1 YFTIIF
7 LPFQTL
13 ERNGL
18 LGVVSTLI
26 DWKIVIPS
34 MPADSGYPIPYVDS
48 PMGEELPLS
57 ADIRTVE
64 SWLSSA
70 SSRNV
75 DRGYYWTA
83 PKDYLGKQ
91 IAAYRNHLIVI
102 LRFNSP
108 TMVSLFGLASAEVL
122 SGRTPYNSLVVRD
135 QLDYMWLN
143 EPDVV
148 LEGNGYRLAYI
159 LPVTHRDS
167 HLIIDLRLH
176 ESSFRVLV
184 EPPSS
189 VPVDRIPIG
198 MSQGTVG
205 LATGQFGDP
214 VRGFQQAGRPAT
226 VADLIAVLSKLDRL
240 LIKAKYISDQN
251 TIELRQVRLV
261 RAERDP
267 EGRIPGLEE
276 CICPAGHTGT
286 SCESCAFGYWRDP
299 NRKSE
304 MDGNRAVRGMW
315 RDVLVPPI
323 CIPCECNG
331 HSAHCDEQTG
341 RCIDCQHNTAG
352 DKCDRCAPGF
362 YGDPSSGSPNACRP
376 CECPTLTDQKTESCI
391 AHETA
396 LSTDM
401 KPYICLDCEDNTRG
415 RYCERCAQGYYGQP
429 DKGISCR
436 LCDCDRGAVGCN
448 ETTGQCICGYN
459 TAGPR
464 CEACAEGTHGNPLI
478 GQACRPCNCHEKGSV
493 SLSCRAGDG
502 QCFCNPGY
510 EGLRCDRCTAGR
522 GNVDA
527 GCPPCQ
533 CSPIGTRPEARST
546 CDPTTGQCACKPGV
560 GGTLDC
566 SKCAPGFYNLGPN
579 GCQECECSN
588 RAVDLVC
595 DPMDGRCKCGTNVV
609 GDRCEKCKSGHFWN
623 VTGPN
628 CLPCECGVG
637 TAPSGKL
644 IDTVDCDMQTG
655 QCTCAPHVTGRQCTE
670 CEPGYYGV
678 SSKGCKPCPM
688 CPNGQVCDQVTG
700 KCICPPNTQGDRCE
714 ECSLGSW
721 DYNPITGCKM
731 CNCSLVGTKP
741 DSTQSCD
748 SVSGQCQCQQGYAG
762 RACDQCE
769 TGHYGYPDCKPCE
782 CDARGT
788 LRANGTVLV
797 KTVCNQTDGSCF
809 CKPNVQDIHCDM
821 CKPSTF
827 GLNIDYPL
835 GCYSCFCFP
844 TSIPAKCSLL
854 TGYRSVPGKEKGIEI
869 IATDRES
876 VPGGALIQL
885 SIGLKGEVSD
895 DLSIGVSQFSWRF
908 SAHRP
913 TFLEV
918 PELRGQLTRNYG
930 TVLIAIITECLP
942 TGDCALNPPDSPYS
956 TEMLVANGGA
966 NIDTAGSL
974 IVRRPYRID
983 ARMIALNGQLHLE
996 YQPADDAHGT
1006 LVDGYRQ
1013 IWLREA
1019 DWVLTRV
1026 VGVDTRVR
1034 PSRRELMLALLNVTS
1049 FSVRL
1054 FMPEANPK
1062 LVSVKYRVYE
1072 ALSETATLAGT
1083 QIRSVEKCDCPVTSS
1098 GDHCEVASSG
1108 FYFPELVPKPGPS
1121 ILPPQPDVLPP
1132 TVPENIIWRG
1142 GVEKCRCHG
1151 MSSRC
1156 DPNTGVCEAC
1166 TGNTMGPDCGQ
1177 CTTGYMG
1184 DPKKGQ
1190 PCVKCQCPTEQTD
1203 YAITCFPAVD
1213 RPYVSHQCVCKPGYS
1228 GLRCERCAPGYFGDP
1243 TSMIACQP
1251 CDCDMDGSKS
1261 ASCAQDTGQCSC
1273 WPGIFGRRCDQ
1284 CEPDHVVDAG
1294 RCLDCRGECTGELL
1308 IKADSV
1314 KTHIDNLN
1322 VTSLAYQGVARLSQ
1336 QADSIAKRFSPER
1349 IQKEEDLIQQVQQL
1363 ARETSMARDATD
1375 QARRMRDTLELARC
1389 QAQENLTRVNQAI
1402 ERLDTRVKD
1411 WIDRV
1416 QELPLTTPDSLVLQ
1430 RWLEEARRVRTEL
1443 NAIKLNAT
1451 HDAMSKLQK
1460 EVEKVIESAKDLT
1473 QTVRP
1478 GRSAIELRRLEAYQ
1492 QQQRKLL
1499 ELQTT
1504 QLYGIGNATQ
1514 KASKELGLAQ
1524 TKSNALKKAA
1534 TDAADLNTIHKF
1546 ETNVTKLRALLD
1558 SMSELPSEEVQKLV
1572 DNAKRALQ
1580 NITSVDLIDLDR
1592 IHIPPNLESDVI
1604 QPLEK
1609 EADGIRLTLQ
1619 FSTKVNQTIQAL
1631 DAYQTIIDNMR
1642 KATNAT
1648 MQAEDALKESA
1659 AAESQT
1665 WQELLEQVTQK
1676 NEDIASLLDES
1687 AEVLQNHNK
1696 TLNLATKQLVE
1707 ASSDLDEIQKTADKT
1722 LSDAQEVNSK
1732 INVIKQLLTDTEPQA
1747 QNVSA
1752 MTGSQMEKM
1761 TELRDRLQSVENRYA
1776 KLQGTAQSTVDQANN
1791 TLLNLVK
1798 SISETETTVKQLD
1811 TKLLRLRR
1819 LADEARSLLDVSY
1832 GALAKD
1838 PVPLRLNRDCVYSL
1852 VPYAL
1857 TKSRVFDI
1865 EFWFRLHPEQSQ
1877 MNSVLM
1883 IGRRAF
1889 AGRTQMFAF
1898 TLESSNTKLRFSW
1911 NVINGKLELN
1921 AIRTGIWYQV
1931 RVTSV
1936 SGETRMMLIE
1946 RPDEEKLNSNSQPT
1960 AREVSTRAG
1969 ANHPEAALMLDRQM
1983 EIRIGGALQPGSRL
1997 VNPEAWGVNGAET
2010 LWSRLLSMDATQF
2023 CIFNLRVGGVA
2034 MSIVDLATASPSC
2047 KQPSRLDC
2055 QLFNYRPLARN
2066 GYVWRP
2072 QNELTDV
2079 TNETRPPQSL
2089 QTNYL
2094 LKRLFYYD
2102 FAGTGGYARI
2112 EEFKDLKF
2120 CEDRVQF
2127 QLTPLT
2133 DAQRNPMMVF
2143 TFFNYDKDT
2152 GVTVELVKGIP
2163 KATKWTGDQLY
2174 RSQHE
2179 PGLLDATEVFRRRVL
2194 RTTSS
2199 SDYGTRVRRNMGTE
2213 DKRAVS
2219 ITQSELTVRIWRLDE
2234 LLPTDCTDK
2243 VVMFLGAIPP
2253 GHYSLRRR
2261 MTELGLT
2268 LNPFVGRIGITNEKP
2283 SQDGS
2288 LFLEEY
2294 VNAPVAR
2301 LGDTHFT
2308 DLQQRGEAFVVSN
2321 LRPDL
2326 QYCLQFSPDSV
2337 DTRLEVDELKL
2348 DKSKLGSPWEPGIT
2362 MTVRFNPTVTPTEDI
2377 VLLRLQMA
2385 SAEWLTISITPEYR
2399 LGLGIPGATSKL
2411 FTQESLTDR
2420 PLDDPAYAL
2429 NELEMAEARMINAS
2443 IPAWKELTSSEA
2455 DNLDSGLPL
2464 LTTGKFE
2471 VTITLHFG
2479 KANSQRLHVLFDQ
2492 RLVQSW
2498 TIPSQANVGPI
2509 EQALIGPF
2517 TKVKQPITISY
2528 LLIGTHL
2535 VDFAAELSIAEG
2547 KPGVH
2552 IGVCG
2557 GQLHPRFLR
2566 RVGPLGILWVAQGLD
2581 LAPPPGGR
2589 RLRFVEMLAENA
2601 TLPDVS
2607 QLPSMP
2613 ADSRLRREEDCATN
2627 PSKTAWF
2634 DQTANSFWEINDL
2647 GSRLEDIEPPFE
2659 FTIGFRAQLSQES
2672 KAMMDPDTSKVEN
2685 AVAGVQYNLLAA
2697 FNYGPERGNLYILLS
2712 ESQIIVTDSKRVLW
2726 SSPHLTISDSS
2737 WHRLT
2742 LAIPKNDILNDLN
2755 GVESGVYI
2763 IFDGR
2768 HLWLPKVS
2776 SNGVPIL
2783 AFIGGLPSTLKLTL
2797 PPNENIAP
2805 VTNMFGCVD
2814 ELVINGIEINPR
2826 ISGRPTCYDCFSLD
2840 PNMIHVPESIRNYM
2854 KTELI
2859 PLQSRFHPFMIELT
2873 SMKII
2878 LMSVELRVSVL
2889 TAQIKTQQ
2897 DIFFLICLGNFAVS
2911 SA

>member
-1 YFTIIF
+1 I
-7 LPFQTL
+7 
-13 ERNGL
+13 
-18 LGVVSTLI
+18 
-26 DWKIVIPS
+26 
-34 MPADSGYPIPYVDS
+34 
-48 PMGEELPLS
+48 
-57 ADIRTVE
+57 
-64 SWLSSA
+64 
-70 SSRNV
+70 
-75 DRGYYWTA
+75 
-83 PKDYLGKQ
+83 
-91 IAAYRNHLIVI
+91 
-102 LRFNSP
+102 
-108 TMVSLFGLASAEVL
+108 
-122 SGRTPYNSLVVRD
+122 
-135 QLDYMWLN
+135 
-143 EPDVV
+143 
-148 LEGNGYRLAYI
+148 
-159 LPVTHRDS
+159 
-167 HLIIDLRLH
+167 
-176 ESSFRVLV
+176 
-184 EPPSS
+184 
-189 VPVDRIPIG
+189 
-198 MSQGTVG
+198 
-205 LATGQFGDP
+205 
-214 VRGFQQAGRPAT
+214 
-226 VADLIAVLSKLDRL
+226 
-240 LIKAKYISDQN
+240 
-251 TIELRQVRLV
+251 
-261 RAERDP
+261 
-267 EGRIPGLEE
+267 
-276 CICPAGHTGT
+276 
-286 SCESCAFGYWRDP
+286 
-299 NRKSE
+299 
-304 MDGNRAVRGMW
+304 
-315 RDVLVPPI
+315 
-323 CIPCECNG
+323 
-331 HSAHCDEQTG
+331 
-341 RCIDCQHNTAG
+341 
-352 DKCDRCAPGF
+352 
-362 YGDPSSGSPNACRP
+362 
-376 CECPTLTDQKTESCI
+376 
-391 AHETA
+391 
-396 LSTDM
+396 
-401 KPYICLDCEDNTRG
+401 
-415 RYCERCAQGYYGQP
+415 
-429 DKGISCR
+429 
-436 LCDCDRGAVGCN
+436 
-448 ETTGQCICGYN
+448 
-459 TAGPR
+459 
-464 CEACAEGTHGNPLI
+464 
-478 GQACRPCNCHEKGSV
+478 
-493 SLSCRAGDG
+493 
-502 QCFCNPGY
+502 
-510 EGLRCDRCTAGR
+510 
-522 GNVDA
+522 
-527 GCPPCQ
+527 
-533 CSPIGTRPEARST
+533 
-546 CDPTTGQCACKPGV
+546 
-560 GGTLDC
+560 
-566 SKCAPGFYNLGPN
+566 
-579 GCQECECSN
+579 
-588 RAVDLVC
+588 
-595 DPMDGRCKCGTNVV
+595 
-609 GDRCEKCKSGHFWN
+609 
-623 VTGPN
+623 
-628 CLPCECGVG
+628 
-637 TAPSGKL
+637 
-644 IDTVDCDMQTG
+644 
-655 QCTCAPHVTGRQCTE
+655 
-670 CEPGYYGV
+670 
-678 SSKGCKPCPM
+678 
-688 CPNGQVCDQVTG
+688 
-700 KCICPPNTQGDRCE
+700 
-714 ECSLGSW
+714 
-721 DYNPITGCKM
+721 

-741 DSTQSCD
+741 DRTQSCD
-748 SVSGQCQCQQGYAG
+748 SVSGQCQCQQGYTG

-797 KTVCNQTDGSCF
+797 RTVCNQTDGSCF
-809 CKPNVQDIHCDM
+809 CKPNVQDTRCDT
-821 CKPSTF
+821 CKPGTF
-827 GLNIDYPL
+827 GLSIDYPL

-844 TSIPAKCSLL
+844 TSTPPKCSLL

-913 TFLEV
+913 TFLEL
-918 PELRGQLTRNYG
+918 PELKGKLTRNYG
-930 TVLIAIITECLP
+930 TVLVAIITECLP
-942 TGDCALNPPDSPYS
+942 TGDCALIPPDSPYA

-974 IVRRPYRID
+974 I
-983 ARMIALNGQLHLE
+983 
-996 YQPADDAHGT
+996 DDAHGT

-1083 QIRSVEKCDCPVTSS
+1083 QIRSVEKCDCSVTSS

-1121 ILPPQPDVLPP
+1121 ILPPQPDSVPP
-1132 TVPENIIWRG
+1132 TIPENIIWRG

-1156 DPNTGVCEAC
+1156 DPNT
-1166 TGNTMGPDCGQ
+1166 
-1177 CTTGYMG
+1177 
-1184 DPKKGQ
+1184 
-1190 PCVKCQCPTEQTD
+1190 
-1203 YAITCFPAVD
+1203 
-1213 RPYVSHQCVCKPGYS
+1213 
-1228 GLRCERCAPGYFGDP
+1228 
-1243 TSMIACQP
+1243 
-1251 CDCDMDGSKS
+1251 
-1261 ASCAQDTGQCSC
+1261 
-1273 WPGIFGRRCDQ
+1273 
-1284 CEPDHVVDAG
+1284 
-1294 RCLDCRGECTGELL
+1294 DCRGECTGELL

-1322 VTSLAYQGVARLSQ
+1322 VTSLAYQGVARLGQ
-1336 QADSIAKRFSPER
+1336 QADSVAKRFSPER
-1349 IQKEEDLIQQVQQL
+1349 VQKEEDLIQQVQQL

-1375 QARRMRDTLELARC
+1375 QARRMRDALELARC

-1402 ERLDTRVKD
+1402 ERFNTRVKD

-1416 QELPLTTPDSLVLQ
+1416 QELPLTIPDSLVLQ

-1443 NAIKLNAT
+1443 NAVKLNAT
-1451 HDAMSKLQK
+1451 HEALSKLQK
-1460 EVEKVIESAKDLT
+1460 DLEKVIESAKDLT

-1492 QQQRKLL
+1492 QQQRELL

-1558 SMSELPSEEVQKLV
+1558 SMSELPSEEVHKRV
-1572 DNAKRALQ
+1572 DDAKRALQ
-1580 NITSVDLIDLDR
+1580 NITSVDLTGLDR
-1592 IHIPPNLESDVI
+1592 IHIPPKLESEVI
-1604 QPLEK
+1604 RPLER
-1609 EADGIRLTLQ
+1609 EADVIRLTLQ
-1619 FSTKVNQTIQAL
+1619 FSVKVNQTIQAL

-1642 KATNAT
+1642 RATNAT

-1665 WQELLEQVTQK
+1665 WQELLDQVTQK
-1676 NEDIASLLDES
+1676 KEDITSLLEES

-1696 TLNLATKQLVE
+1696 TLNLATKQLAE

-1722 LSDAQEVNSK
+1722 LSDAQEVNAKVS
-1732 INVIKQLLTDTEPQA
+1732 VIKQLLTDTEPQA

-1752 MTGSQMEKM
+1752 MTASQMEKM
-1761 TELRDRLQSVENRYA
+1761 SDLRDRLQLVENRYA

-1791 TLLNLVK
+1791 TLLTLVK
-1798 SISETETTVKQLD
+1798 SVSETETTMKQLD

-1865 EFWFRLHPEQSQ
+1865 EFWFRLHPDQSQ

-1883 IGRRAF
+1883 VGRRAF

-1911 NVINGKLELN
+1911 NVMNGKLELS

-1936 SGETRMMLIE
+1936 AGETRMMLIE
-1946 RPDEEKLNSNSQPT
+1946 RPDEEKPNSNSQST
-1960 AREVSTRAG
+1960 AREVSTKAG
-1969 ANHPEAALMLDRQM
+1969 ANHPEAALMIDRQM
-1983 EIRIGGALQPGSRL
+1983 EIRVGGALQPGSRL

-2023 CIFNLRVGGVA
+2023 CMFNLRVGGVA
-2034 MSIVDLATASPSC
+2034 MSVVDLATASSSC

-2072 QNELTDV
+2072 QNELTDL
-2079 TNETRPPQSL
+2079 TTETRPPQSL

-2094 LKRLFYYD
+2094 LKRLFYFD

-2143 TFFNYDKDT
+2143 TFFNYDKDI
-2152 GVTVELVKGIP
+2152 GITVELIKGIP
-2163 KATKWTGDQLY
+2163 KATRWTGDQLY

-2179 PGLLDATEVFRRRVL
+2179 PGLLDVTEVFRRRVF

-2199 SDYGTRVRRNMGTE
+2199 SSDYATRVRRNMGTE

-2243 VVMFLGAIPP
+2243 VVMFLGAVPP

-2308 DLQQRGEAFVVSN
+2308 DLQQRGEALVVSN
-2321 LRPDL
+2321 LKPDL
-2326 QYCLQFSPDSV
+2326 QYCLQFSPNSADMK
-2337 DTRLEVDELKL
+2337 LEVDELKL

-2362 MTVRFNPTVTPTEDI
+2362 MTVRFNPTITPTEDI

-2385 SAEWLTISITPEYR
+2385 SAEWLTISITPDYR
-2399 LGLGIPGATSKL
+2399 LGLGIPGATAKL

-2429 NELEMAEARMINAS
+2429 YELEMAEARMINAS
-2443 IPAWKELTSSEA
+2443 APAWKELTSSEA
-2455 DNLDSGLPL
+2455 DNLDSGLPPL
-2464 LTTGKFE
+2464 APGKFE

-2479 KANSQRLHVLFDQ
+2479 KANSRRLHVLFDQ

-2498 TIPSQANVGPI
+2498 TIPSQTNVGPI

-2528 LLIGTHL
+2528 LLIGNHL
-2535 VDFAAELSIAEG
+2535 VDFAAELSVAEG

-2552 IGVCG
+2552 IGACG

-2613 ADSRLRREEDCATN
+2613 SDSRLRREEQL
-2627 PSKTAWF
+2627 K
-2634 DQTANSFWEINDL
+2634 NDDL
-2647 GSRLEDIEPPFE
+2647 HEYYGVAQKEKLVSEPPFE
-2659 FTIGFRAQLSQES
+2659 FTIGFRAQLSQGS
-2672 KAMMDPDTSKVEN
+2672 KAMIDSDTSRVEN
-2685 AVAGVQYNLLAA
+2685 AVTGVQYNLLAA
-2697 FNYGPERGNLYILLS
+2697 FNYGPERGNVYVLLS
-2712 ESQIIVTDSKRVLW
+2712 ESQIIVTDSKKVLW

-2742 LAIPKNDILNDLN
+2742 LAISKNDVLNDLN
-2755 GVESGVYI
+2755 GVESGVYM

-2805 VTNMFGCVD
+2805 ITNMFGCVD

-2840 PNMIHVPESIRNYM
+2840 PNMIHVPESIRNYL
-2854 KTELI
+2854 KTDLI
-2859 PLQSRFHPFMIELT
+2859 PLQIPPAFLQSNLKQMTFDFSFFYDRDTLKSANLFVLVFEDEDTGKLVHVILYLANVQVETGQPFVLDLQESSVAQEGGIRMAFVDGNEPLTDYSNSASLLNLPRNKNTWHFVKLDMILAYN
-2873 SMKII
+2873 SIV
-2878 LMSVELRVSVL
+2878 LMLRSQIAQSLPLVL
-2889 TAQIKTQQ
+2889 EDVQRLK
-2897 DIFFLICLGNFAVS
+2897 AVYFS
-2911 SA
+2911 QNKGG